1 MRESIHK
8 NMPGGKNVIV
18 SGRFL
23 VKKVYFRGGMAEV
36 AFNVSTR
43 VKLYNNPLGG
53 CTILQVSNAMP
64 PRK

>member
-1 MRESIHK
+1 
-8 NMPGGKNVIV
+8 MPGGKKVIA

-23 VKKVYFRGGMAEV
+23 VEKVYFWGGMAEGSY
-36 AFNVSTR
+36 FKSKIR
-43 VKLYNNPLGG
+43 VKLYNNPLTE